1 MRGKY
6 TTIDKEIL
14 IQAYED
20 SGRSMRATSKAL
32 GTSEKTIMRRMKEYG
47 IEWDKKV
54 FYPCNESFFDELNE
68 KSLYWLGF
76 LAADGCVMK
85 HNYSYEIKL
94 KLAHKDLEHIQLF
107 KQDLES
113 LSPIHDKIEK
123 KTAGKDGF
131 KKNEYLAHQMTIVS
145 EKIFNRLAE
154 FNIVPA
160 KSHIYRFPDQ
170 LKDHPDVRHFI
181 RGCLDGDGWWREHR
195 NNGKDYTTE
204 IRVGMCGTPV
214 FVREMFDIIRSICG
228 IQSGS
233 YYVRKSEKTADFE
246 FCAKADVNKIVN
258 WLYQDATIFLSR
270 KREIAMMAKQF
281 KESLK

>member
-6 TTIDKEIL
+6 TTIDKDTL
-14 IQAYED
+14 IKAYED
-20 SGRSMRATSKAL
+20 NGRSMRATSKAL
-32 GTSEKTIMRRMKEYG
+32 GTSEKTVMRRMREYG

-54 FYPCNESFFDELNE
+54 FYPCNENFFDELNE

-76 LAADGCVMK
+76 LAADGNVYK
-85 HNYSYEIKL
+85 HQYSYSLSL
-94 KLAHKDLEHIQLF
+94 KLADKDREHLLKF
-107 KQDLES
+107 KTDIES
-113 LSPIHDKIEK
+113 LSPIHNTIK
-123 KTAGKDGF
+123 KASSEAF
-131 KKNEYLAHQMTIVS
+131 KKKEYPAVQLTINS

-170 LKDHPDVRHFI
+170 LKNHPDVRHFI

-204 IRVGMCGTPV
+204 IRVGMCGTPI
-214 FVREMFDIIRSICG
+214 FVREMFDIIKMICN

-233 YYVRKSEKTADFE
+233 YYIRKSGKTGDFE
-246 FCAKADVNKIVN
+246 FCAKADVNKIVD
-258 WLYQDATIFLSR
+258 WLYQDATIFLER
-270 KREIAMMAKQF
+270 KRAIAMMAKQF
-281 KESLK
+281 KELLK